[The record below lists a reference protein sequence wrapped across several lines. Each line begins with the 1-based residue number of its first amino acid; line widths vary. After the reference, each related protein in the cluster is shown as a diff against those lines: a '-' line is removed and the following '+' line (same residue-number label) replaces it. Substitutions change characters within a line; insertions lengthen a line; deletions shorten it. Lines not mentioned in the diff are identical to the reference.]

1 MALLNTF
8 HTSEFREGWG
18 ARLRSAPARN
28 FARQSVRLTI
38 LIAFLATGFLFLYF
52 KAFRNA
58 SLEGVVNAPKY
69 VVRAPIEGTFHVEE
83 ITIGTPLAAGA
94 AVGTITNDR
103 LDDRLEAE
111 LSIKGSRL
119 MREIVAQE
127 VIRNEIAAIR
137 ERLATR
143 LDDLRAINIRKYEQV
158 TDETMDR
165 AARLQIIADSS
176 HQDLQRFS
184 VLARAG
190 VEAPVRIEE
199 YRRAFIE
206 DESESR
212 TAARVASR
220 SLIDKEAAQKGYFL
234 GDAVWDVPYTQ
245 QRLDEIDILAGQ
257 LQLRAQVL
265 NAELAEANERLAREK
280 GRLIH
285 LRQVTVHSPSAAV
298 VSAVFA
304 GNGFEVIKGDPLVE
318 ILDLSRTYVEATFP
332 ERKYEQLSRGAEVG
346 VSFTGSAAL
355 LRGTIVFVQGPGA
368 TDQAQANGARLWSV
382 AKDEL
387 VLKVAIEAAD
397 LQRAY
402 GPAPQI
408 GRRAQ
413 IFFD

>member
-1 MALLNTF
+1 MALLNTL
-8 HTSEFREGWG
+8 HTSEFRDAW
-18 ARLRSAPARN
+18 RTTLRSSPARS
-28 FARQSVRLTI
+28 FARQSLRLFI
-38 LIAFLATGFLFLYF
+38 LLAFLVTGLLFLYF

-69 VVRAPIEGTFHVEE
+69 VVRAPIEGIFQVEGLA
-83 ITIGTPLAAGA
+83 IGTPLAAGA
-94 AVGTITNDR
+94 AIGTITNDR

-111 LSIKGSRL
+111 LSTQVSRL
-119 MREIVAQE
+119 MREMAAQE
-127 VIRNEIAAIR
+127 VVLNEIAAIR

-143 LDDLRAINIRKYEQV
+143 LDDLREINVRKYEQV
-158 TDETMDR
+158 TGETKDR
-165 AARLQIIADSS
+165 ATRLQIIADSS
-176 HQDLQRFS
+176 HQDLQRFAI
-184 VLARAG
+184 LARAG

-199 YRRAFIE
+199 YRRAYIE

-245 QRLDEIDILAGQ
+245 QRLDEIDILSQ
-257 LQLRAQVL
+257 HLRLRAQVL
-265 NAELAEANERLAREK
+265 EAELAEANERLIREQS
-280 GRLIH
+280 RLRQ
-285 LRQVTVHSPSAAV
+285 LRQVTVHSQSAAV
-298 VSAVFA
+298 VSALFA

-332 ERKYEQLSRGAEVG
+332 ESKYEQLTRGGEVR
-346 VSFTGSAAL
+346 VSFAGSAAL

-413 IFFD
+413 ILFH

>member
-1 MALLNTF
+1 MALLNTL
-8 HTSEFREGWG
+8 HTPEFREGLDPT
-18 ARLRSAPARN
+18 LRSSPARS
-28 FARQSVRLTI
+28 FARQSLRLII
-38 LIAFLATGFLFLYF
+38 LMAFFVTGFLFLYF

-58 SLEGVVNAPKY
+58 SLDGVVNAPKY
-69 VVRAPIEGTFHVEE
+69 VVRAPIEGVFHVEGL
-83 ITIGTPLAAGA
+83 TIGTPLAEGA
-94 AVGTITNDR
+94 AVGRITNDR

-111 LSIKGSRL
+111 FSTKVSRL
-119 MREIVAQE
+119 MREIAAQE

-143 LDDLRAINIRKYEQV
+143 LEDLRGINIRKYEQV

-176 HQDLQRFS
+176 HQDLQRFAT
-184 VLARAG
+184 LARAG

-206 DESESR
+206 NESESR

-220 SLIDKEAAQKGYFL
+220 SLIDKEAAHKGYFL

-245 QRLDEIDILAGQ
+245 QRLDEIDILSEQ

-280 GRLIH
+280 SRLGQ
-285 LRQVTVHSPSAAV
+285 LRQVTVYSQSAVV
-298 VSAVFA
+298 VSALFA
-304 GNGFEVIKGDPLVE
+304 GNGFEVVKGDPLVE

-332 ERKYEQLSRGAEVG
+332 ESKYEQLSRGGEVR
-346 VSFTGSAAL
+346 VSFAGSAAL

-368 TDQAQANGARLWSV
+368 TDQAHANGARLWSV

-387 VLKVAIEAAD
+387 VLKVAIDAAD
-397 LQRAY
+397 LQQAY
-402 GPAPQI
+402 GPAPQV

>member
-1 MALLNTF
+1 MALINTL
-8 HTSEFREGWG
+8 HTSEFREGLS
-18 ARLRSAPARN
+18 ATFRSDPARSL
-28 FARQSVRLTI
+28 ARQSLRLMI
-38 LIAFLATGFLFLYF
+38 LLAFLGTGFLFLYF

-69 VVRAPIEGTFHVEE
+69 VIRAPIEGIFHGEALA
-83 ITIGTPLAAGA
+83 IGAPLAAGA

-111 LSIKGSRL
+111 LSTKVSRL
-119 MREIVAQE
+119 TREISAQE
-127 VIRNEIAAIR
+127 VIRSQIAAIR
-137 ERLATR
+137 ARLATR
-143 LDDLRAINIRKYEQV
+143 LDDLRGINIRKYEQV

-165 AARLQIIADSS
+165 AVRLQIIADSS
-176 HQDLQRFS
+176 QQDLQRFAL
-184 VLARAG
+184 LARAG

-212 TAARVASR
+212 TAARVAFR

-245 QRLDEIDILAGQ
+245 QRLDEIDLLSEQ

-265 NAELAEANERLAREK
+265 DAELAEANERLARERS
-280 GRLIH
+280 RLGQ
-285 LRQVTVHSPSAAV
+285 LRQVTVHSQSAAV
-298 VSAVFA
+298 VNALFA

-332 ERKYEQLSRGAEVG
+332 ESKYEQLSRGGEVR
-346 VSFTGSAAL
+346 VSFAGSAVRL
-355 LRGTIVFVQGPGA
+355 PGTIVFIQGPGA

-382 AKDEL
+382 AKNEL
-387 VLKVAIEAAD
+387 VLKVAIEAED

>member
-18 ARLRSAPARN
+18 ATLRSGPARS
-28 FARQSVRLTI
+28 FARQSLRLAI
-38 LIAFLATGFLFLYF
+38 LLALLVTGLLFLYF

-69 VVRAPIEGTFHVEE
+69 VVRAPIEGIFRFEGLS
-83 ITIGTPLAAGA
+83 IGTPLAAG
-94 AVGTITNDR
+94 VTIGTITNDR

-111 LSIKGSRL
+111 LSMKVSRL
-119 MREIVAQE
+119 SREMAAQE

-137 ERLATR
+137 ERLASR
-143 LDDLRAINIRKYEQV
+143 LNDLREINIRKYEEV
-158 TDETMDR
+158 TDQTMDR
-165 AARLQIIADSS
+165 ATRLQIIAESS
-176 HQDLQRFS
+176 HQDLQRFAI
-184 VLARAG
+184 LARAG

-199 YRRAFIE
+199 YRRAYIE
-206 DESESR
+206 HESESR
-212 TAARVASR
+212 TAARVASL
-220 SLIDKEAAQKGYFL
+220 SLIDKEAAKKGYFL

-245 QRLDEIDILAGQ
+245 QRLDEIDVLSQ
-257 LQLRAQVL
+257 HLRLRAQVL
-265 NAELAEANERLAREK
+265 EAELTEASERLTREK
-280 GRLIH
+280 SRLAQQ
-285 LRQVTVHSPSAAV
+285 RQADVRSQSPAV
-298 VSAVFA
+298 VNALFA

-318 ILDLSRTYVEATFP
+318 ILDTSRTYVEATFP
-332 ERKYEQLSRGAEVG
+332 ESKYEHLRRGGEVA
-346 VSFTGSAAL
+346 VKFAGSAAR

-368 TDQAQANGARLWSV
+368 IDQTQANGARLRSV

-402 GPAPQI
+402 GPMPQI

-413 IFFD
+413 ILFD

>member
-1 MALLNTF
+1 
-8 HTSEFREGWG
+8 
-18 ARLRSAPARN
+18 LRPGPARSLV
-28 FARQSVRLTI
+28 RQSVRLMI
-38 LIAFLATGFLFLYF
+38 LLAFLVTGFLFLYF

-69 VVRAPIEGTFHVEE
+69 VVRAPIEGIFRVEGL
-83 ITIGTPLAAGA
+83 TIGTPLAAGA
-94 AVGTITNDR
+94 AIGTITNDR

-111 LSIKGSRL
+111 LSTKVPRL
-119 MREIVAQE
+119 MREMAAQE
-127 VIRNEIAAIR
+127 VIRNEITAIR

-143 LDDLRAINIRKYEQV
+143 LDDLREINIRKYEQV

-176 HQDLQRFS
+176 HQDLQRFAI
-184 VLARAG
+184 LARAG

-212 TAARVASR
+212 TAARVASHR
-220 SLIDKEAAQKGYFL
+220 LIDKEAAQKGYFL

-245 QRLDEIDILAGQ
+245 QRLDEIDILSQ
-257 LQLRAQVL
+257 HLRSRAQVL
-265 NAELAEANERLAREK
+265 DAELAEANGRLAREK
-280 GRLIH
+280 SRLGQ
-285 LRQVTVHSPSAAV
+285 LRQVAVHSQSAAV
-298 VSAVFA
+298 VSALFA
-304 GNGFEVIKGDPLVE
+304 GNGFEVMKGDPLVE

-332 ERKYEQLSRGAEVG
+332 ESKYEQLIRGGEVR
-346 VSFTGSAAL
+346 VSFAGSAAL
-355 LRGTIVFVQGPGA
+355 LRGTIVFVQGPRA
-368 TDQAQANGARLWSV
+368 TDQAQATGARLWSV

-387 VLKVAIEAAD
+387 VLKGAIEPAD

-413 IFFD
+413 ILFD

>member
-1 MALLNTF
+1 MALLNTL
-8 HTSEFREGWG
+8 HTSEFRASWG
-18 ARLRSAPARN
+18 ATLRSEPARSL
-28 FARQSVRLTI
+28 ARQSVRLVI
-38 LIAFLATGFLFLYF
+38 LLAFLVTGSLFLYF

-58 SLEGVVNAPKY
+58 SLQGVVNAPKY
-69 VVRAPIEGTFHVEE
+69 VVRAPIEGVFRVEGL
-83 ITIGTPLAAGA
+83 TIGTPLATGA
-94 AVGTITNDR
+94 AIGTITNDR

-111 LSIKGSRL
+111 LSTKVSRL
-119 MREIVAQE
+119 MREKAAQE
-127 VIRNEIAAIR
+127 QIRNEIAAIR

-143 LDDLRAINIRKYEQV
+143 LDDLRDINLRKYQQV

-165 AARLQIIADSS
+165 ATRLQIIADSS
-176 HQDLQRFS
+176 HQDLQRFA

-199 YRRAFIE
+199 YRRAYIE

-245 QRLDEIDILAGQ
+245 QRLDEIDILSQ
-257 LQLRAQVL
+257 HLRLRAQVL
-265 NAELAEANERLAREK
+265 EVELAEANDRLTREKDRLAQ
-280 GRLIH
+280 
-285 LRQVTVHSPSAAV
+285 LRQITVHSQSAAV
-298 VSAVFA
+298 VSALLA

-332 ERKYEQLSRGAEVG
+332 ESKYEQLTRGGEVR
-346 VSFTGSAAL
+346 VSFAGSSAL

-368 TDQAQANGARLWSV
+368 TDQAEADGARLWSV

-387 VLKVAIEAAD
+387 VLKVAIEPAD

-413 IFFD
+413 ILFY